1 MRETEIRGIARP
13 GYQDY
18 PQGRKMTP
26 MIEGCIVEV
35 IGVTA

>member
-1 MRETEIRGIARP
+1 MRETEIRGIARR

-18 PQGRKMTP
+18 LQGRKMTP
-26 MIEGCIVEV
+26 MIKDCVVEV